1 MVSVSPAANF
11 LKQFTKLVTGLSLD
25 SLGCRYVC
33 ASLATF
39 ARTSFVKIKYAV
51 NRTAGK
57 YLNATCTK
65 RLVMVEL
72 VLLQLSIEFLRLVV
86 IR

>member
-1 MVSVSPAANF
+1 MFAPV
-11 LKQFTKLVTGLSLD
+11 LLRLLGL
-25 SLGCRYVC
+25 
-33 ASLATF
+33 
-39 ARTSFVKIKYAV
+39 VKIKYAV

-57 YLNATCTK
+57 YLNATCNK